1 MNSDVTVRD
10 VANREFVGVSESDDL
25 LGTVELLV
33 EEESDTALVMQG
45 SEPVGVLTDRDILGL
60 LATEGGIEGAVVGDA
75 MQPTVPTIES
85 QATIEEAAD
94 RMSAEV
100 TRRLVVTDTGETLGT
115 LTEHDLLATRPLAS
129 AGPETGQAH
138 PVGEAETALA
148 AETGTGVE
156 SDTGDGFEEQ
166 SICEGCGTL
175 TGDLV
180 AFNGQLL
187 CSDCRDI

>member
-1 MNSDVTVRD
+1 MNRDVTVRE

-33 EEESDTALVMQG
+33 DEETDTALVMQG
-45 SEPVGVLTDRDILGL
+45 SEPVGILTDRDVLGL
-60 LATEGGIEGAVVGDA
+60 LAAEGGVDDAVVGEA
-75 MQPTVPTIES
+75 MQSAVPTIES

-94 RMSAEV
+94 RMSAEG

-115 LTEHDLLATRPLAS
+115 LTEHDLFAARPLAS
-129 AGPETGQAH
+129 NGPETGQAH
-138 PVGEAETALA
+138 PAGEAETALA
-148 AETGTGVE
+148 ADAGTGVE
-156 SDTGDGFEEQ
+156 SETGDGFEEQ

-187 CSDCRDI
+187 CGDCRDI

>member
-1 MNSDVTVRD
+1 MNRDVTVRE

-25 LGTVELLV
+25 LRTVELMV
-33 EEESDTALVMQG
+33 GEGADTALVVQG
-45 SEPVGVLTDRDILGL
+45 SEPVGLLTDRAVLEL
-60 LATEGGIEGAVVGDA
+60 LAAEGGVDGTVVGDA
-75 MQPTVPTIES
+75 MESTVPTIES

-94 RMSAEV
+94 RMSAEG
-100 TRRLVVTDTGETLGT
+100 TRRLVVTDAGETVGM

-129 AGPETGQAH
+129 NGPESGEAH
-138 PVGEAETALA
+138 PAGEAETALA

-156 SDTGDGFEEQ
+156 SATGAGFEEQ

-187 CSDCRDI
+187 CGDCRDI

>member
-1 MNSDVTVRD
+1 MNRDVTVRE

-33 EEESDTALVMQG
+33 AEESDTALVMQG
-45 SEPVGVLTDRDILGL
+45 SEPVGILTDRDVLGL
-60 LATEGGIEGAVVGDA
+60 LAHEGGVDGAVVGDA
-75 MQPTVPTIES
+75 MQSTVPTIES

-94 RMSAEV
+94 RMSAEGI
-100 TRRLVVTDTGETLGT
+100 RRLVVEDGDETIGT
-115 LTEHDLLATRPLAS
+115 LTEHDLFATRPLAS
-129 AGPETGQAH
+129 NGPESGEAH
-138 PVGEAETALA
+138 PAGEAETALA

-156 SDTGDGFEEQ
+156 SETGAGFEEQ

-187 CSDCRDI
+187 CGDCRDI